1 MVQKTDLLDILQK
14 KGLLNDQQLSQL
26 RLEQVNTGHEIEEI
40 LRERAWVDPREIIQA
55 KAQQYNIPFV
65 DLSTQ
70 TISPEVLLKIPE
82 SVARHYI
89 LIPIQSKDSSLSVA
103 MKDPLDLQLLE
114 FLETKTG
121 FKIKPLMA
129 DPEQIEKAI
138 NENYSVGIEKE
149 VSAAVKETQKEL
161 EKMKI
166 EIKDLKDVEQI
177 VQSAPVA
184 RMVSTILEYA
194 VKARA
199 SDVHIEPQD
208 ENTRVRY
215 RIDGV
220 LREKLI
226 LPKSVHEAIISRIK
240 ILSNLKIDEKRVPQ
254 DGRFMFEQEGGVE
267 IDLRISTLPTS
278 HGEKVVLRLLRK
290 SGEVP
295 SLSELGLRGKAL
307 KTFEESLKKTHGII
321 LVTGPTGSGKT
332 TTLRTALSK
341 VNRIE
346 VNIVTLEDPVEYQIP
361 GVNQVQINPVA
372 GLTFASGLRSI
383 LRQDPNVIMVGE
395 IRDRETMELAIQA
408 ALTGHL
414 VFSTVHTNSAAGT
427 LPRLLDMGAEPFLL
441 ASTMELCLAQR
452 LVRLLCDECKER
464 YLPSSEVLQ
473 KIREHLGDLF
483 PSKQKEIYLYKS
495 SLQGT
500 CKKCAGASFIGRIG
514 IFEVLPISDKVG
526 RLILARETAAVVE
539 KQAIQEGMVKMLQ
552 DGMLKVLDGLTT
564 VEEVLRVAQE

>member
-14 KGLLNDQQLSQL
+14 KGLLNDQELSQL

-361 GVNQVQINPVA
+361 GVNQVQTNPVA

>member
-65 DLSTQ
+65 DLGAQ
-70 TISPEVLLKIPE
+70 AISPEVLLKIPE

-307 KTFEESLKKTHGII
+307 KIFEESLKKTHGII

-483 PSKQKEIYLYKS
+483 PSKQKEIYLYKP

-526 RLILARETAAVVE
+526 RLILARETAAVIE

>member
-483 PSKQKEIYLYKS
+483 PSKQKEIYLYKP